1 MAVNTIDINKCIG
14 CGTCIE
20 SCPMDV
26 FRLDTIVEIRPER
39 SPCSMDCPLG
49 VHQREYHNLIKLDML
64 DEAAEVLSTH
74 HPMPAIT
81 GRICPHPCE
90 NECSR
95 SLVDESVNINGLEQY
110 LGDHLLTI
118 TPEAPDSEPDKKVAV
133 IGSGPAGLSAA
144 YCLTLKGYDVTVFEK
159 DQKPGGL
166 LRSAVPEFRLP
177 EEVLDRQIDFYEKMG
192 ITFNTG
198 ITVGKDINREELK
211 KQGYKAI
218 VAATGAA
225 KSVGL
230 AVPGANADGI
240 TNAMD
245 FLTGLK
251 SGLIKDIS
259 GKVAVIGGGSVALD
273 AARSAVRL
281 GASEVNIVCLERLEP
296 GLKDSMLALTEE
308 IDNAQA
314 EGIIIHPSRGIDSF
328 STKDGSVSSIK
339 CVECLSVR
347 DDDGR
352 FNPEYG
358 DCVLPQ
364 EIEAENVILA
374 IGQTADPALV
384 PEDFKTDNH
393 GYISADDL
401 TKQVDSELFAA
412 GDAVSGPSTVVEAL
426 AAGKRAAVTI
436 DRFLKDQ
443 DLAEGLSDIPVRA
456 EGPPEERYIYDAER
470 INRKSLPADER
481 KTSFQGTILSLDSK
495 QAHME
500 SERCLTCGSRSKIAY
515 FDDCQVC
522 RLCEHYCPTDAISIT
537 DGALLGAL
545 HAFNVVSLGRG
556 KESYNE

>member
-64 DEAAEVLSTH
+64 DEAAEVLSTY

-95 SLVDESVNINGLEQY
+95 SMVDEPININGLEQY

-118 TPEAPDSEPDKKVAV
+118 APEVPNSEPDKKVAV

-177 EEVLDRQIDFYEKMG
+177 EEVLDRQIAYYEKMG

-211 KQGYKAI
+211 KQGFKAV
-218 VAATGAA
+218 VAATGAV
-225 KSVGL
+225 KSLGL
-230 AVPGANADGI
+230 QVPGADAQGI

-245 FLTGLK
+245 FLTGIK
-251 SGLIKDIS
+251 SGLIKDVS
-259 GKVAVIGGGSVALD
+259 GKVAVIGGGNVALD

-281 GASEVNIVCLERLEP
+281 GAAEVNVVCLERLEP

-308 IDNAQA
+308 IDDAQA
-314 EGIIIHPSRGIDSF
+314 EGIIIHQSRGIDSF
-328 STKDGSVSSIK
+328 STKDGRISSIK

-347 DDDGR
+347 DEDGR

-364 EIEAENVILA
+364 EIEAETVILA
-374 IGQTADPALV
+374 IGQTADSALV

-436 DRFLKDQ
+436 DRFLNAE

-470 INRKSLPADER
+470 IDRESLPAEER
-481 KTSFQGTILSLDSK
+481 KTNFQGTILTLDSK

-500 SERCLTCGSRSKIAY
+500 SERCLTCGSRPKIAY